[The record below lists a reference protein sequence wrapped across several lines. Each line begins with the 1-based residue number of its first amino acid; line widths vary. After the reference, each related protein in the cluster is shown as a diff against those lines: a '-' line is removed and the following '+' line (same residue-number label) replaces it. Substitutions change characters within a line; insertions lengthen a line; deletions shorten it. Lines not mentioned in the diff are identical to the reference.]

1 MTSKIN
7 LKGRDNSGELTTF
20 SLYFPDTTAGN
31 FAGQSAA
38 LDAIQAAVNDVTLS
52 QFNGKQLLA
61 VDVPVAGQAADTGA
75 QREGKWRV
83 TYTDTVSPIGDGSF
97 EIGMYDPALIDS
109 GTQNMIAGAERTAL
123 VGAIEANCVSRLG
136 NPIVVDKITHVGRN
150 T

>member
-7 LKGRDNSGELTTF
+7 LKGRDNSKELTAF
-20 SLYFPDTTAGN
+20 SLFFPDTTAAN
-31 FAGQSAA
+31 FDAQSTA
-38 LDAIQAAVNDVTLS
+38 LDAIQTAVNGVSLG

-61 VDVPVAGQAADTGA
+61 VDVPAAGQAADTGA

-83 TYTDTVSPIGDGSF
+83 TYTDTVDPIGDGSF
-97 EIGMYDPALIDS
+97 EIGMYDPALIDP

-123 VGAIEANCVSRLG
+123 VSAIETNAVSRLG
-136 NPIVVDKITHVGRN
+136 NPILVDGIVHVGRN